1 MAPRNSAIVGV
12 GAIAIGTVG
21 MYGSLTGRLP
31 AMLAAIFYPQLLSD
45 QSGQSAAD
53 VRPGFWSQVG
63 SSIKTFIGDLPHGV
77 IPGAPKSNP

>member
-45 QSGQSAAD
+45 QSGQNQGPLSAPPTDPLSRLWQGIVHAAN
-53 VRPGFWSQVG
+53 P
-63 SSIKTFIGDLPHGV
+63 LHV
-77 IPGAPKSNP
+77 IP